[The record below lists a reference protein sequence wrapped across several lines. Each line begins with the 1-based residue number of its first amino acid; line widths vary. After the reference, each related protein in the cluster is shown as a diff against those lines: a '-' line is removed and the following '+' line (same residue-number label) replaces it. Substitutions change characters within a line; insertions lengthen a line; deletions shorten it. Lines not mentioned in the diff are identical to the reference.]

1 MGLINDMLDES
12 LENELKELLQPFVQ
26 ESDYFSDPWRPSP
39 VFDYTVCIKRV
50 VSELIKQRDLNSKI
64 ACGHSKK
71 DLWKECHSDSIE
83 YCTICRLHQEIE
95 ENEIKANNWR
105 HAVESALGLESD
117 EVNHTPEWAFD
128 IILKIREIG
137 NRK

>member
-1 MGLINDMLDES
+1 MKSDEIKKCNHS
-12 LENELKELLQPFVQ
+12 SQKECECICHQP
-26 ESDYFSDPWRPSP
+26 YK
-39 VFDYTVCIKRV
+39 FDYTVCIKRV